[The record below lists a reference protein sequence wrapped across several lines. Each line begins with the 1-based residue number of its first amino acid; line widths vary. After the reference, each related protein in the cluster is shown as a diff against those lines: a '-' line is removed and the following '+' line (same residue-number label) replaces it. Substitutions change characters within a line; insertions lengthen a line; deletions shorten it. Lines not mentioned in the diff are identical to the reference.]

1 MIARALLAARHC
13 RDKCDS
19 LDRKEKAVRE
29 KLEGGSLLGMG
40 IVVIAGLLALNWK
53 QMRRPPDVANDNT
66 PD

>member
-1 MIARALLAARHC
+1 MIARALRAARHC

-29 KLEGGSLLGMG
+29 KLEGGSLLGMA
-40 IVVIAGLLALNWK
+40 IVIAGLLALNWK
-53 QMRRPPDVANDNT
+53 QMRRLPDASDEKH